1 MSLCYQL
8 RNIGAN
14 PFVCLSLTPPVYDP
28 SPICLYLDNC
38 IAVLA
43 LVIPLMRFAYLSF
56 PDIQSF
62 PFPGTRPSQPGI

>member
-1 MSLCYQL
+1 MSLCYRL

-43 LVIPLMRFAYLSF
+43 LMIPPLRFAY
-56 PDIQSF
+56 
-62 PFPGTRPSQPGI
+62 